1 MPFEPALLRLYTQV
15 SEHEPLPWSWVDDQ
29 LRAAPT
35 FWVVAAPAPGDPAG
49 PPHPRPVWGVW
60 TGEEVYVSVG
70 SPPLRRAFAAGGA
83 VTVHLDS
90 GTDVVVVEGTVR
102 PSVTPDDA
110 ARAVAAY
117 DAKYD
122 YSYDVE
128 TYGPLACVDPATILA
143 WRTAGW
149 AGRDSFQSVGKWT
162 PVSG

>member
-1 MPFEPALLRLYTQV
+1 MPFEPAPLRLYTAV
-15 SEHEPLPWSWVDDQ
+15 SELERVPWSWVDDQ

-35 FWVVAAPAPGDPAG
+35 YWVVAAAESPTAA
-49 PPHPRPVWGVW
+49 PHPRPVWGVW
-60 TGEEVYVSVG
+60 TGEEVCVSVG

-102 PSVTPDDA
+102 PSVAPEDA

-122 YSYDVE
+122 YSYDVG